1 FYVILY
7 KNHFLK
13 SVFVCFLIFS
23 NPDIQNVFQHLQ
35 CFQEWFS
42 HYISTGPEF
51 NRVLFNFGGRSP
63 LILYYLKMH
72 ELAGIS
78 KAPRQTKIKLTEISQ
93 EPYPFISFAL
103 MLSISKIFKT
113 TKCH

>member
-1 FYVILY
+1 M
-7 KNHFLK
+7 
-13 SVFVCFLIFS
+13 IFFF
-23 NPDIQNVFQHLQ
+23 PLQ
-35 CFQEWFS
+35 S

-113 TKCH
+113 TKCHNQEKSLMHFFNQYFLLSI